1 MPLSRGLGLS
11 ARGAAPLTSCCSPAR
26 TGSVDAERGAGGA
39 VAGWAPGWATAGWA
53 PAGCAC
59 TPGSRRGAVPGR
71 SAARLPL
78 PAAGPA
84 SARGVGRV
92 ARGLARGG
100 DLAGSRRLPSQRRGA
115 FNSVRAGAALR
126 LRSPSGERRHSSFV
140 KCFFPVG

>member
-1 MPLSRGLGLS
+1 M
-11 ARGAAPLTSCCSPAR
+11 
-26 TGSVDAERGAGGA
+26 
-39 VAGWAPGWATAGWA
+39 AGWAPGWA

-92 ARGLARGG
+92 ARGRARGG
-100 DLAGSRRLPSQRRGA
+100 GLAGSRRLPSPRRGA
-115 FNSVRAGAALR
+115 FNSVRAGPRSVYAR
-126 LRSPSGERRHSSFV
+126 LPESGGIVPSQSASSPSTEPPSPRRRLGGRTAVRGSGGLGGGRGRLGL
-140 KCFFPVG
+140 C